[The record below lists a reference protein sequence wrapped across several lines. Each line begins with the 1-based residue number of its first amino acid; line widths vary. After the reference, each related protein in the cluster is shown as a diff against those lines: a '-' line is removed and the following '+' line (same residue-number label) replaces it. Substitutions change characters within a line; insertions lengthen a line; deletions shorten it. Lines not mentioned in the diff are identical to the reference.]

1 MSISTPPS
9 AQGAEIIEAE
19 PTPVVKPYKIF
30 KSRAQIMGY
39 VFRTGANVH
48 FVNHR
53 LVTKIP
59 AEIAEMTAECEAGH
73 PNFYIDPD
81 EFETDNIVM
90 DPHAALREQI
100 RQEEI
105 AKLMASDRDF
115 GKTEWTGK
123 ISGIA
128 NSTSIRSGV
137 AESGSGMAAGA
148 IATGSIKIAAPTS
161 SGGATAT
168 KL

>member
-1 MSISTPPS
+1 MTVSTPPTQS
-9 AQGAEIIEAE
+9 AEIIEAE

-30 KSRAQIMGY
+30 KSRAHTMGY
-39 VFRTGANVH
+39 VFRSGANVH

-53 LVTKIP
+53 LITKIP

-73 PNFYIDPD
+73 PNFYIDPED
-81 EFETDNIVM
+81 FETDNVVT

-100 RQEEI
+100 RQEELV
-105 AKLMASDRDF
+105 KLLASDRDF

-128 NSTSIRSGV
+128 NSTSIRSGA
-137 AESGSGMAAGA
+137 AESGSGMAQGA
-148 IATGSIKIAAPTS
+148 IAQGSIKVAAPTS